1 MISSK
6 QINNIQ
12 FCSSCYF
19 RSIAIPPHRKA
30 IIQITE
36 KCNMKCKHCF
46 VSSSSRGRE
55 ITYETIQTII
65 LPHLLKNKVNKV
77 TLTGGEPFVHNEL
90 LKIVRLLA
98 ENNIAISICTNAS
111 LITKEVVDEIS
122 VYNSLHFNISL
133 DGFSHLSHGKFRG
146 NEDPRAFQK
155 IIKNIALLG
164 DRGLLNGILVTPNIY
179 SNINEYEKIC
189 IFAKEY
195 NAKYVLMNPLSKF
208 GRGEDSTNIAFTNT
222 EMNKLR
228 EATKKYCSEDFE
240 VIYIRFPN
248 DSKPLGECVA
258 GQIFYIFSNGDVT
271 ICPYM
276 VFAAKN
282 NNSKYTFNKFIIG
295 NIFESDFNLQDS
307 LNSYILPKDSNDG
320 KCAKCNNDK
329 CGKGCLAAKIA
340 NGLYLYDADE
350 DLCPFS
356 KKLR

>member
-6 QINNIQ
+6 QIHNNL

-19 RSIAIPPHRKA
+19 RSIATPPHKKA
-30 IIQITE
+30 IIQLTE

-46 VSSSSRGRE
+46 VSSSSQGRE
-55 ITYETIQTII
+55 LSYETIQTII

-122 VYNSLHFNISL
+122 VYNPLHFNISL
-133 DGFSHLSHGKFRG
+133 DGFSHRSHGKFRG
-146 NEDPRAFQK
+146 NEDPKVFQN
-155 IIKNIALLG
+155 IIKNISMLG
-164 DRGLLNGILVTPNIY
+164 DRRLLNGILVTPNIY
-179 SNINEYEKIC
+179 SNIIEYKEIC
-189 IFAKEY
+189 KLAKECK
-195 NAKYVLMNPLSKF
+195 AKYVLMNPLSEF
-208 GRGEDSTNIAFTNT
+208 GRGEDSTNIAFTNS

-228 EATKKYCSEDFE
+228 EVTKKYCSDNFE
-240 VIYIRFPN
+240 VTYIRFPN
-248 DSKPLGECVA
+248 NGKPLGDCVA

-271 ICPYM
+271 ICPYI

-282 NNSKYTFNKFIIG
+282 HKSKYAPNKFIIG

-307 LNSYILPKDSNDG
+307 LSSYKLPQDSNDG
-320 KCAKCNNDK
+320 KCAKCNYDK

-340 NGLYLYDADE
+340 NGLYVNDADE
-350 DLCPFS
+350 DLCP
-356 KKLR
+356 KINNQ